1 MAQPYVTP
9 VEVDEVRVTTIVDNS
24 VDILMASTEVA
35 ERYLMGPR
43 WLPVMAGR
51 ENPFERQPAI
61 AEHGFSALIRVK
73 RSATASTVLFDTG
86 VSKNGLLHNLDAL
99 EISTS
104 DLQAIIL
111 SHGHADHAMG
121 LPGLVDR
128 LGARSMPLVL
138 HPGAYL
144 DRKIVLPNGLELQLP
159 APKKADF
166 QREYIEVIKETGPSM
181 LVDDGILVS
190 GEVTRRT
197 EFEAGFPIHYVK
209 RDGDWEPDPLIMD
222 DQCAIMNVRGQGLV
236 IVTGCGHAG
245 IINITRNAQALTGIE
260 SVCAVIGGFH
270 LTGGLFEPI
279 IPATVTALKE
289 IGPRYIVPG
298 HCTGWTATHR
308 IAREMPEAFLQNS
321 VGTEFV
327 FRAED

>member
-9 VEVDEVRVTTIVDNS
+9 AEVDEVRVTTIVDNS
-24 VDILMASTEVA
+24 IDLLMAGTQVA
-35 ERYLMGPR
+35 ERYFMGPK

-51 ENPFERQPAI
+51 ESPFERQPAI

-73 RSATASTVLFDTG
+73 RGDSTNTVLFDTG

-99 EISTS
+99 EINTS

-111 SHGHADHAMG
+111 SHGHADHSRG
-121 LPGLVDR
+121 LAGLVDR
-128 LGARSMPLVL
+128 LGSRSMPLVL
-138 HPGAYL
+138 HPDAYL

-166 QREYIEVIKETGPSM
+166 QREYIEVIEETGPSM
-181 LVDDGILVS
+181 LVEDGILVS
-190 GEVTRRT
+190 GEVARRT
-197 EFEAGFPIHYVK
+197 EFEAGFPIHYVN
-209 RDGDWEPDPLIMD
+209 RNGEWGPDPLIMD

-236 IVTGCGHAG
+236 IITGCGHAG
-245 IINITRNAQALTGIE
+245 IINITRNAQALTGIQ

-279 IPATVTALKE
+279 IPATVAAMKE
-289 IGPRYIVPG
+289 IDPRYIVPG
-298 HCTGWTATHR
+298 HCNRLGRHPPDRPGDAGGF
-308 IAREMPEAFLQNS
+308 P
-321 VGTEFV
+321 TE
-327 FRAED
+327 